1 VKFIKKIINIFF
13 TKMQLNDIT
22 RFEEQDE
29 ETAGQDIVRFIR
41 QEPGKLKQT
50 NINICGYEMH

>member
-1 VKFIKKIINIFF
+1 
-13 TKMQLNDIT
+13 MQLNDIT